1 MKDESVSQQFSLCY
15 WEWQEHDWHHV
26 TNPNQL
32 ISLASYKAWMSVWL
46 FSKFLDVAKVVNYC

>member
-1 MKDESVSQQFSLCY
+1 MNQYQNSLSLGY

-32 ISLASYKAWMSVWL
+32 ISLASYKGWM
-46 FSKFLDVAKVVNYC
+46 